1 MKNNSDMEELRTI
14 GRNALSFVLK
24 NKNNVSILEKNIYE
38 NTESTLKKYDSF
50 DDIYRLNIFQI
61 INDIHNNKYDLKTL
75 LNNVKTK
82 KMNWDHDF
90 FNELKLE
97 ETEQDNFLIKP
108 FEIEE
113 GVLECKCGSKRV
125 YSYSKQSRSADE
137 PCSTYAQCMSCKSKW
152 VYSG

>member
-1 MKNNSDMEELRTI
+1 
-14 GRNALSFVLK
+14 
-24 NKNNVSILEKNIYE
+24 
-38 NTESTLKKYDSF
+38 
-50 DDIYRLNIFQI
+50 
-61 INDIHNNKYDLKTL
+61 
-75 LNNVKTK
+75 
-82 KMNWDHDF
+82 MNWDHDF